1 MVSSISFFLSLPSF
15 SLSLSLSSSSSLPT
29 TARRLDHSLS
39 SVSLLFPFSFLFL
52 FPFFFL
58 HLFRQTHCLSSLAAQ
73 PIVPPPH
80 LDDSSTCPPSVLERL
95 EVAGS
100 EIYGPKDLSPAVVL
114 ARLVPHRKETNNK
127 LDLVKLLL
135 QGGYISAGSPSFAS
149 GLLFRRLCPVPAVV
163 LSWPLLVV
171 SCLDLIG
178 GLIVFDLLFLGLDEA
193 RDLQNVTSLFSFL
206 YIFVLLRGCAARLVG
221 L

>member
-58 HLFRQTHCLSSLAAQ
+58 HLFRQTHCLSCLAAQ

-114 ARLVPHRKETNNK
+114 ARIGSTQKRNKQQARSGQVAAARRIYQRGLAVFCLGPIVPPP
-127 LDLVKLLL
+127 L
-135 QGGYISAGSPSFAS
+135 SGSSRRSILAFA
-149 GLLFRRLCPVPAVV
+149 RRV
-163 LSWPLLVV
+163 LSG
-171 SCLDLIG
+171 SD
-178 GLIVFDLLFLGLDEA
+178 
-193 RDLQNVTSLFSFL
+193 
-206 YIFVLLRGCAARLVG
+206 RGSDRV
-221 L
+221 